1 MDILGAFM
9 VPVAIVAVVLSLIGV
24 LMFVSRNYMR
34 CPPNQVLVLYGRKH
48 QWTDENNN
56 VVTRGYRL
64 ITGGAAFR
72 LPLLEESQEL
82 SLAMFQV
89 PVRVEKSPN
98 KDGVRVT
105 VDAVA
110 NVKISSDQ
118 GPLGSAVEQ
127 FLGKTQQEIEVIIH
141 STLEGIVRQLI
152 GTLSIEEM
160 VREREQIAH
169 KVIELTGSEL
179 AKLGVECKNFVIA
192 RVEDSEGYIEALGR
206 KRAAE
211 VLRDAQIGEAEAQRE
226 ATIKS
231 STAKREAE
239 QKRLENDQQVAE
251 AEKELAVKR
260 ATYDALVKAE
270 QAKAALA
277 GQIASAERAKDLKKK
292 EVEVEQAAA
301 EAQTFVVQKQAELAE
316 KQAALAEKQLV
327 ASKIKPAEAARDAMK
342 IEAEGEKQAAIL
354 RAEAAREA
362 AKLAAEGKA
371 LAAAQDAEAAKSR
384 AEAATSEAEA
394 TKALAGAQKVKLQ
407 SEGEGHAEAEA
418 ALVQKRGE
426 AEGAAIRAKLLAEAE
441 GIQKKNEA
449 LERMS
454 EGAKLILV
462 LDRMP
467 DLIDR
472 GGEAL
477 AKALGP
483 AFQSVGAGLAAVD
496 KIEIIDFGG
505 NGNGSGT
512 ALQRFM
518 LAIPELALKVATE
531 AGKTGVDVR
540 PMLAKL
546 GIQMLGNAATG
557 TNDGSPNP
565 PAST

>member
-1 MDILGAFM
+1 MDILGSFM
-9 VPVAIVAVVLSLIGV
+9 VPIAVVAVVLSLLGV

-34 CPPNQVLVLYGRKH
+34 CPPNKVLVLYGRKH
-48 QWTDENNN
+48 RWTDESGKE
-56 VVTRGYRL
+56 VTRGYRL

-89 PVRVEKSPN
+89 PVRVENSPN

-105 VDAVA
+105 VDSVA

-127 FLGKTQQEIEVIIH
+127 FLGKRQEEITHIIH
-141 STLEGIVRQLI
+141 STLEGIVRQLV
-152 GTLSIEEM
+152 GTLSIEQM
-160 VREREQIAH
+160 VREREEIAH

-179 AKLGVECKNFVIA
+179 AKLGVECKNFVITK
-192 RVEDSEGYIEALGR
+192 VEDEQGYIEALGR

-211 VLRDAQIGEAEAQRE
+211 VKRDAEIGEAEAQRE
-226 ATIKS
+226 ATIRS
-231 STAKREAE
+231 STARREAD

-327 ASKIKPAEAARDAMK
+327 ATKIKPAEAARDAMK
-342 IEAEGEKQAAIL
+342 IEAEGDKQAAVL

-362 AKLAAEGKA
+362 AKLEAEGKA
-371 LAAAQDAEAAKSR
+371 LAAKQDAEAAKSR
-384 AEAATSEAEA
+384 AEAAASEAEA
-394 TKALAGAQKVKLQ
+394 TKALAGAEKVKLQ
-407 SEGEGHAEAEA
+407 SEGEGRAEAEA
-418 ALVQKRGE
+418 ALVQRRGE
-426 AEGAAIRAKLLAEAE
+426 AEGTAIRAKLLAEAA
-441 GIQKKNEA
+441 GVKAKNDA
-449 LERMS
+449 LAQMS
-454 EGAKLILV
+454 DGARLILI

-467 DLIDR
+467 ELIEQ
-472 GGEAL
+472 GGDAL

-531 AGKTGVDVR
+531 ASKTGVDVK
-540 PMLAKL
+540 PLFAKL
-546 GIQMLGNAATG
+546 GIKVLDSATTG
-557 TNDGSPNP
+557 TGDGPSPL
-565 PAST
+565 AGS